1 MLPKGGIPGRGTNER
16 SNQGRLELHQLVQSV
31 HPGGRMEKYR
41 QAEKSIEGNLVLVR
55 SDGEPMNAHDW
66 DTFNYKGQNPS
77 AGLHILLHYAV

>member
-1 MLPKGGIPGRGTNER
+1 
-16 SNQGRLELHQLVQSV
+16 
-31 HPGGRMEKYR
+31 MEKYR